1 MTKRISTPKH
11 AITVRSYAELGE
23 FVRAFAK
30 GGINLLILVGPP
42 GVAKTQ
48 TVKQALEGKDYNLV
62 EGNASAFGLYQS
74 LYEHRDELTVIDDID
89 ALYSDKAAVRLL
101 KCLCQTDAVKRLGWF
116 SAAAGL
122 TREGLPKEFETRS
135 RVALIAN
142 DWKTLNANVEAVN
155 DRGHLIRFE
164 PTAEEVHRQVAKF
177 FSDQVV
183 FDWFGEHLH
192 LIPSPSMRHYVRAA
206 ELHAAGLDWLKV
218 LMGEALSEKTL
229 AVARLKADPKLRTEA
244 DRVKAFVEAGHG
256 SRATYF
262 NHAKRLRPEKK
273 RSEPMERIVLPNAKK
288 KPRLRIVRKESA

>member
-1 MTKRISTPKH
+1 MTKRHSTPSH
-11 AITVRSYAELGE
+11 AITARTYAELAD
-23 FVRAFAK
+23 FVGAFAR

-48 TVKQALEGKDYNLV
+48 TVKAALGAKPYNLV

-74 LYEHRDELTVIDDID
+74 LYEHRDELTVIDDVD

-101 KCLCQTDAVKRLGWF
+101 KCLCQTDEVKRLGWF

-122 TREGLPKEFETRS
+122 NKNDLPREFETRS

-155 DRGHLIRFE
+155 DRGHLLRFE
-164 PTAEEVHRQVAKF
+164 PTPIEVHREVAKF
-177 FSDQVV
+177 FTDQVV

-206 ELHAAGLDWLKV
+206 ELHAAGIDWLKV
-218 LMGEALSEKTL
+218 LMGETIPEKTL
-229 AVARLKADPKLRTEA
+229 AVAKLKTDPRLKTEA
-244 DRVKAFVEAGHG
+244 DRVKAFIEAGHG

-262 NHAKRLRPEKK
+262 NHAKRLKSPKK
-273 RSEPMERIVLPNAKK
+273 QQSVERIVLKHAKA
-288 KPRLRIVRKESA
+288 KPQLRIVREA

>member
-1 MTKRISTPKH
+1 MSKRISTPKH
-11 AITVRSYAELGE
+11 AITVRTYAELAE

-48 TVKQALEGKDYNLV
+48 TVKRALDGKRFNLV

-74 LYEHRDELTVIDDID
+74 LYQHQDELTVIDDID
-89 ALYSDKAAVRLL
+89 ALYSDKSAVRLL
-101 KCLCQTDAVKRLGWF
+101 KCLCQTDEVKRLGWF

-122 TREGLPKEFETRS
+122 GKNDLPREFETRS

-142 DWKTLNANVEAVN
+142 DWKTLNANVAAVN

-164 PTAEEVHRQVAKF
+164 PTAEEVHREVASF
-177 FSDQVV
+177 FTDQVV

-206 ELHAAGLDWLKV
+206 ELRAAGLDWLKV
-218 LMGEALSEKTL
+218 LMGETIPDKTL
-229 AVARLKADPKLRTEA
+229 VVAKLKADPGLASEA
-244 DRVKAFVEAGHG
+244 DRVQAFIAAGHG

-262 NHAKRLRPEKK
+262 NHAKKLKSPKQRKPL
-273 RSEPMERIVLPNAKK
+273 ERIVLPNAKT
-288 KPRLRIVRKESA
+288 KPRLRVVRDASA

>member
-1 MTKRISTPKH
+1 MTKRLSGPKH
-11 AITVRSYAELGE
+11 AITVRSYAELAE

-30 GGINLLILVGPP
+30 GNINLMILVGPP

-48 TVKQALEGKDYNLV
+48 TVKAALESKAFNLI

-74 LYEHRDELTVIDDID
+74 LYHHQDELTVIDDVD
-89 ALYSDKAAVRLL
+89 ALYSDKSAVRLL
-101 KCLCQTDAVKRLGWF
+101 KCLCQTDEVKRLGWF

-122 TREGLPKEFETRS
+122 DKCGVPREFETRS

-164 PTAEEVHRQVAKF
+164 PTAEEVHREVAKF
-177 FSDQVV
+177 FADQIV

-218 LMGEALSEKTL
+218 LMGESIPEKTL
-229 AVARLKADPKLRTEA
+229 AVAKLKADPKLITEA
-244 DRVKAFVEAGHG
+244 ARVKAFVEGGHG

-262 NHAKRLRPEKK
+262 NHARNLKSAKK
-273 RSEPMERIVLPNAKK
+273 RKPCERIELPNAAG
-288 KPRLRIVRKESA
+288 KPKLRVVRRDVG